1 LRGVF
6 GRELLYPYNTQDSHD
21 RTKQNPAAEAG
32 TISPSESHDAFSWYG
47 IALEC
52 LREGD
57 IPAAETHFKALLEA
71 NPDYVPG
78 YQMYAQTLAQHNRA
92 EEAKTLLHTGIAAAS
107 RQGNQ
112 HARSE
117 MEGCWLS
124 LSSWIDFSRHQQ
136 AVDERPEANP
146 ARMARKEFR

>member
-1 LRGVF
+1 MS
-6 GRELLYPYNTQDSHD
+6 TQNKS
-21 RTKQNPAAEAG
+21 RRQKLEEFLGQNPN
-32 TISPSESHDAFSWYG
+32 DAFTRYG

-57 IPAAETHFKALLEA
+57 LAGAEEHFKTLLQT

-78 YQMYAQTLAQHNRA
+78 YQMYAQTLAQNGRG
-92 EEAKTLLHTGIAAAS
+92 EDAKAILVQGIQAAI

-117 MEGCWLS
+117 MEGL
-124 LSSWIDFSRHQQ
+124 LQTL
-136 AVDERPEANP
+136 
-146 ARMARKEFR
+146 

>member
-1 LRGVF
+1 MTEQNKSR
-6 GRELLYPYNTQDSHD
+6 REKLELFLN
-21 RTKQNPAAEAG
+21 RNPN
-32 TISPSESHDAFSWYG
+32 DAFSRYG

-57 IPAAETHFKALLEA
+57 LAAAEAHFKSLLES

-92 EEAKTLLHTGIAAAS
+92 AEAKSLLTKGIAAAH

-117 MEGCWLS
+117 MEGL
-124 LSSWIDFSRHQQ
+124 LDQL
-136 AVDERPEANP
+136 E
-146 ARMARKEFR
+146 

>member
-1 LRGVF
+1 MSAQNKTR
-6 GRELLYPYNTQDSHD
+6 REKLEEFLA
-21 RTKQNPAAEAG
+21 QNPN
-32 TISPSESHDAFSWYG
+32 DAFTRYG

-57 IPAAETHFKALLEA
+57 LAGAETHFKTLLQA

-78 YQMYAQTLAQHNRA
+78 YQMYAQTLAQHDRA
-92 EEAKTLLHTGIAAAS
+92 EEAKMLLTSGISAAI

-117 MEGCWLS
+117 MEGLLS
-124 LSSWIDFSRHQQ
+124 QLG
-136 AVDERPEANP
+136 
-146 ARMARKEFR
+146 